1 MKVGSKR
8 KRVLV
13 PAEILRW
20 CDSNQNICV
29 MENDDESMKRIAFD
43 DTKGFHSKN
52 IGVQMKQ
59 GYSTNIRGQIMMY
72 MFSNQTVFL
81 DIFGVLPLLESKKA
95 ETTKPVKPTTSKAD
109 KHDSGDYIEFDDEDD
124 DDEDEDG
131 NDSDY
136 KV

>member
-1 MKVGSKR
+1 
-8 KRVLV
+8 
-13 PAEILRW
+13 
-20 CDSNQNICV
+20 
-29 MENDDESMKRIAFD
+29 
-43 DTKGFHSKN
+43 
-52 IGVQMKQ
+52 MKQ

-81 DIFGVLPLLESKKA
+81 DTFGVLPLLESKKA